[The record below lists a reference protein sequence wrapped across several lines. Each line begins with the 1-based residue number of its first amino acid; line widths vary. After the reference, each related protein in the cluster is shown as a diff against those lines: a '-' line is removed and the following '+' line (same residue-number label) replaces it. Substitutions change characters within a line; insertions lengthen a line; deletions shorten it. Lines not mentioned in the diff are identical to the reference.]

1 MNNLVIIHSN
11 VQNHDIHIYKL
22 DPQFGIEQYSYEQ
35 MCDFIEEE
43 LGFDI
48 DYVEWFIDYDTTH
61 ISVYPVVDGSEDP
74 ITYIAI

>member
-48 DYVEWFIDYDTTH
+48 DYVE
-61 ISVYPVVDGSEDP
+61 
-74 ITYIAI
+74 